1 MQQRPKRYLGIRS
14 EDRRPIQPRE
24 YGLLVAMGLALAIL
38 VARLWYLQVL
48 HGEELAARAE
58 LVRTRLMRIAPPRGM
73 IVDRA
78 GRTLATNRTQ
88 IVISV
93 LPDLLRRQPQRIPLV
108 ASRLNLASEELHQ
121 LVMNPRINPYVPLVV
136 QKGVS
141 YQQAVELLES
151 QYNLPEV
158 EVSLQTMRWYP
169 EGKVFA
175 HVVGYVGQISDEELK
190 AYRGETETAS
200 AADTSLIT
208 LHARYDGTDFVGKN
222 GLERQYERYLHGI
235 PGGEQVEVTPVGRRV
250 RTLQQIEPT
259 PGAKLVLTL
268 DARLQRRA
276 YELLQGHVGALVAL
290 DPRTGE
296 VLACV
301 SQPSFDP
308 NLFVPRI
315 PATVWR
321 TLLNDPRAPLNNRAI
336 QSAYAPGSIIK
347 PFFAL
352 AGLETG
358 VLTTRTALTCPGGY
372 QLGRRF
378 FRCWRRHGFVD
389 FYDSIAHSCDTFYYI
404 TGQKLGPERLAH
416 WARAFGLGAATGI
429 DLPHERKGLVPDPD
443 WKRAVYKQPW
453 FGGETLNYGIGQ
465 GYLLVTP
472 LQMAVATMGIANR
485 GVLYRPHLVRQII
498 APNGEVL
505 YTAQPEVIHRVRAS
519 QAHWD
524 AVIAGMVQVVER
536 GTARRAKLNGIT
548 VAGKTGSAEFRKGGK
563 THAWFIAFAPAEN
576 PRVALCVMAEEAGH
590 GGEVA
595 VPIATE
601 WLKTFFGQTP
611 ENFISYEKAQG
622 RHAPPESAPLAARIR
637 RVEATAPHRRGHAP
651 AGDAPR

>member
-1 MQQRPKRYLGIRS
+1 MQRRPKRYLGIRS

-24 YGLLVAMGLALAIL
+24 YGLLLAMGFALAVL

-48 HGEELAARAE
+48 HGNELATRAE
-58 LVRTRLMRIAPPRGM
+58 LVRTRLMRIAPPRGL
-73 IVDRA
+73 IVDRH
-78 GRTLATNRTQ
+78 GRTLAPNRTQ
-88 IVISV
+88 IAISV
-93 LPDLLRRQPQRIPLV
+93 LPDLLRRQPHRIPLV
-108 ASRLNLASEELHQ
+108 ASRLKIAPEELRE

-136 QKGVS
+136 QKGIS
-141 YQQAVELLES
+141 YEQAVELLES

-158 EVSLQTMRWYP
+158 EVSPQTMRWYP
-169 EGKVFA
+169 EGKIFA
-175 HVVGYVGQISDEELK
+175 HVLGYVGQISEEELK
-190 AYRGETETAS
+190 AYRRETQEAS
-200 AADTSLIT
+200 IAEAAPVALQ
-208 LHARYDGTDFVGKN
+208 ARYAGTDFVGKN
-222 GLERQYERYLHGI
+222 GLERQYERYLHGM

-250 RTLQQIEPT
+250 RTLQHIEPT

-268 DARLQRRA
+268 DAKLQRRA
-276 YELLQGHVGALVAL
+276 YELLQGHRGALVAL

-315 PATVWR
+315 PASVWR

-358 VLTTRTALTCPGGY
+358 VLTTRSGITCAGGY
-372 QLGRRF
+372 SAGKRF
-378 FRCWRRHGFVD
+378 FGCWRRHGSVD
-389 FYDSIAHSCDTFYYI
+389 FYRSIALSCDTFYYI
-404 TGQKLGPERLAH
+404 TAQKLGPERLAR
-416 WARAFGLGAATGI
+416 WAHAFGLGATTGI

-443 WKRAVYKQPW
+443 WKRATHKQPW
-453 FGGETLNYGIGQ
+453 FGGDTLNYGIGQ
-465 GYLLVTP
+465 GYLLTTP

-485 GVLYRPHLVRQII
+485 GVLYRPHLVRQVT
-498 APNGEVL
+498 APDGRVL
-505 YTAQPEVIHRVRAS
+505 YTAQLEVIRRVQAS
-519 QAHWD
+519 PAHWD
-524 AVIAGMVQVVER
+524 AIIEGMVQVVER
-536 GTARRAKLNGIT
+536 GTARRAKLAGIT

-590 GGEVA
+590 GGAIA
-595 VPIATE
+595 VPIAAA
-601 WLKTFFGQTP
+601 WLKTFF
-611 ENFISYEKAQG
+611 EMAK
-622 RHAPPESAPLAARIR
+622 
-637 RVEATAPHRRGHAP
+637 
-651 AGDAPR
+651 

>member
-1 MQQRPKRYLGIRS
+1 MQRRPKRYLGIRS

-24 YGLLVAMGLALAIL
+24 YGLLMAMGLALAVL

-48 HGEELAARAE
+48 HGEELATRAE
-58 LVRTRLMRIAPPRGM
+58 LVRTRLMRIAPPRGL
-73 IVDRA
+73 IVDRH
-78 GRTLATNRTQ
+78 GRILATNRAQ

-93 LPDLLRRQPQRIPLV
+93 LPDLLRRQPHRIPLV
-108 ASRLNLASEELHQ
+108 ASRLKMAPEELRE
-121 LVMNPRINPYVPLVV
+121 LVMNPRLNPYVPLVV

-169 EGKVFA
+169 EGKIFA
-175 HVVGYVGQISDEELK
+175 HLLGYVGQISEEELK
-190 AYRGETETAS
+190 AYRSETQEALKEQV
-200 AADTSLIT
+200 APIALQ
-208 LHARYDGTDFVGKN
+208 ARYDGTDFVGKN
-222 GLERQYERYLHGI
+222 GLERQYERYLHGM
-235 PGGEQVEVTPVGRRV
+235 PGGEQVEVTPLGRRA
-250 RTLQQIEPT
+250 RTLQQIEPI

-276 YELLQGHVGALVAL
+276 YELMQGRVGALVAL

-315 PATVWR
+315 PASVWR
-321 TLLNDPRAPLNNRAI
+321 ALLNDPRAPLNNRVI

-358 VLTTRTALTCPGGY
+358 VLTTRSSITCPGGY
-372 QLGRRF
+372 RLGGRL

-416 WARAFGLGAATGI
+416 WARAFGLGSTTGI
-429 DLPHERKGLVPDPD
+429 DLPHERKGLVPDPE
-443 WKRAVYKQPW
+443 WKRTVHKQPW

-485 GVLYRPHLVRQII
+485 GILYRPHLVRQMI
-498 APNGEVL
+498 APDGKVL
-505 YTAQPEVIHRVRAS
+505 YTAQPEVIHRVQAS
-519 QAHWD
+519 PAHWN
-524 AVIAGMVQVVER
+524 AIIEGMVQVVER
-536 GTARRAKLNGIT
+536 GTARRAKLAGIT

-590 GGEVA
+590 GGEIA
-595 VPIATE
+595 VPIAAA
-601 WLKTFFGQTP
+601 WLKTFFEQT
-611 ENFISYEKAQG
+611 S
-622 RHAPPESAPLAARIR
+622 
-637 RVEATAPHRRGHAP
+637 
-651 AGDAPR
+651 D